1 MFPARYFTRRYWTG
15 RFWPPVVSSSGS
27 AFPAGFYESD
37 LSLSVTPVMRSLD
50 VTPTERSLSVTQ
62 TERTLIFQER

>member
-1 MFPARYFTRRYWTG
+1 MILLHRWLYWFRG
-15 RFWPPVVSSSGS
+15 RSTSSGS
-27 AFPAGFYESD
+27 AFPTGFYESE
-37 LSLSVTPVMRSLD
+37 LSLSVTPVLRSLD